1 MNYEA
6 LLKKVE
12 IYKEKFNVLT
22 IGKTCFNRD
31 IFAVEMIR
39 KNNYPTAIFIA
50 SIHAREHITTDLV
63 CKMIDE
69 SLFDEIKDFNVSFIL
84 MANPDGVELCHGG
97 IETVAENEKKK
108 MIEINNNNINFSM
121 WKANGRGVDLN
132 NNFDANWGT
141 NVGTFKPASQG
152 FAGKC
157 VESEMETKAIVNYT
171 KQIKPFFTVSYHSKG
186 EEIYY
191 NFFQNKKELERDRF
205 IAERFAKSTGYVIKN
220 PETSSSGGYKDFCV
234 KHLKIPAL
242 TIEVGDDNLSH
253 PIGRDHLEEIFNK
266 NKNVAKDLEYA
277 YNIFRKF
284 EE

>member
-1 MNYEA
+1 MNYEE

-108 MIEINNNNINFSM
+108 LIEINNNNINFSM

-171 KQIKPFFTVSYHSKG
+171 KQIKPFFTISYHSKG